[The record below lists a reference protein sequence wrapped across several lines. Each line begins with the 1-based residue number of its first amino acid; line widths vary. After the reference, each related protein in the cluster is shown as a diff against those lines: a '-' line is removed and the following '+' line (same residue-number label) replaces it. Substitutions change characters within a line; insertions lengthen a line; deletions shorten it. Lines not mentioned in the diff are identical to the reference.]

1 MIFCE
6 SICSRACL
14 SAEDEEG
21 KKLPSSLEQ
30 LFSLFFFCK
39 ARRRRAGMCDHRE
52 QIPRER
58 ASSPSHPHVDV
69 RPSGAN
75 PPERASSRHIR
86 TWMCDHREQIP
97 RRERHPVTSATWM
110 CDHREQIPPERASS
124 RHIRTWMCDHR
135 EQTPSEGV
143 TEIPVSPT
151 LSEGVTRS
159 LAVPVWNR
167 CCCTGS
173 TCRYHAQ
180 SACPVSS
187 RHVQSAY
194 PVSVVFCQKSY
205 PLRHRFSSTLL
216 FSYA

>member
-1 MIFCE
+1 MPE
-6 SICSRACL
+6 WSNGAVSKTVELLVGSGGSNPPL

-30 LFSLFFFCK
+30 LFSLFIFCK

-52 QIPRER
+52 QIPR
-58 ASSPSHPHVDV
+58 
-69 RPSGAN
+69 
-75 PPERASSRHIR
+75 
-86 TWMCDHREQIP
+86 
-97 RRERHPVTSATWM
+97 RERHPVTSARGCATIGSKSPG
-110 CDHREQIPPERASS
+110 ETSS
-124 RHIRTWMCDHR
+124 RHIRTWTCYPR

-143 TEIPVSPT
+143 TEIPVSST

-167 CCCTGS
+167 CRCTGS

-194 PVSVVFCQKSY
+194 PVSLVFCQKSY

>member
-1 MIFCE
+1 M
-6 SICSRACL
+6 
-14 SAEDEEG
+14 
-21 KKLPSSLEQ
+21 
-30 LFSLFFFCK
+30 
-39 ARRRRAGMCDHRE
+39 
-52 QIPRER
+52 
-58 ASSPSHPHVDV
+58 

-97 RRERHPVTSATWM
+97 RRERHPVTSARGCATIGSKSPGESVIPSHPHV
-110 CDHREQIPPERASS
+110 DVRPSGANPPERASS

>member
-6 SICSRACL
+6 SISSRACL

-52 QIPRER
+52 QIPRRER
-58 ASSPSHPHVDV
+58 HPVTSARGCATIGSKSPGESVIPSHPHVDV

-97 RRERHPVTSATWM
+97 RRERHPVTSARGCAT
-110 CDHREQIPPERASS
+110 
-124 RHIRTWMCDHR
+124 
-135 EQTPSEGV
+135 
-143 TEIPVSPT
+143 
-151 LSEGVTRS
+151 
-159 LAVPVWNR
+159 
-167 CCCTGS
+167 TGS
-173 TCRYHAQ
+173 KLL
-180 SACPVSS
+180 
-187 RHVQSAY
+187 
-194 PVSVVFCQKSY
+194 QKES
-205 PLRHRFSSTLL
+205 PKSPFLLL
-216 FSYA
+216 FRKE